1 MNDKSLPDLLR
12 IRIDTTFGAMIAE
25 LYLGRTPITVKNFM
39 RYAQDEFYDGTLLHR
54 VIRDYI
60 VQGGGFAVGML
71 QKTTRAPIENEAKV
85 CPLNERGTLAMARLP
100 EAPHSATSQFF
111 VNLRNNPSLD
121 HFADT
126 PEEWGYCVF
135 GKIIEGMT
143 FVDQM
148 GDIATMSQG
157 GHSCSPVA
165 DIFIESIVRLR

>member
-12 IRIDTTFGAMIAE
+12 IRIDTTCGPLVAE
-25 LYLGRTPITVKNFM
+25 LYLGRTPISVKNFM
-39 RYAQDEFYDGTLLHR
+39 RYVQDEFYDGTLMHR

-60 VQGGGFAVGML
+60 VQGGGFTAGMH

-111 VNLRNNPSLD
+111 INLRNNPSLD

-126 PEEWGYCVF
+126 PEDWGYCVF
-135 GKIIEGMT
+135 GKIVEGMG
-143 FVDQM
+143 FADQM
-148 GDIATMSQG
+148 GGFATMTRGS
-157 GHSCSPVA
+157 HSGSPVS
-165 DIFIESIVRLR
+165 DIFIESIVQLR